1 MRGDYNKYPVAT
13 HKNGKNRKEE
23 GGGEVGGYFLLEL
36 IWPCD

>member
-23 GGGEVGGYFLLEL
+23 GGGRSRGLF
-36 IWPCD
+36 PS